1 MGGMSD
7 VTVVNNA
14 AESRFEAQV
23 AEQMVGRIDYVTAA
37 NTIDLQHTVVEPGHE
52 GEGIASTMV
61 RAVLERIQTD
71 KPHLKVIP
79 SCPFVKSYIDR
90 HPEFQALLD
99 PR

>member
-1 MGGMSD
+1 MSQ

-23 AEQMVGRIDYVTAA
+23 DGQLVGRIEYVTGPS
-37 NTIDLQHTVVEPGHE
+37 TIELTHTVVEPGHE
-52 GEGIASTMV
+52 GEGIGSKLA
-61 RAVLERIQTD
+61 RGVLERLQED
-71 KPHLKVIP
+71 KPSLKVIP
-79 SCPFVKSYIDR
+79 TCPFVNKYIQR